1 MELYKT
7 LRNIPTIPLTFLT
20 TSVLTFGKRHGRIYL
35 TVKATSLDAPDYTG
49 HLKIKVKLLD
59 VE

>member
-1 MELYKT
+1 MT
-7 LRNIPTIPLTFLT
+7 QRRRRRIPTT
-20 TSVLTFGKRHGRIYL
+20 R
-35 TVKATSLDAPDYTG
+35 DAPDYAG